1 MAMQKFK
8 MFVVVGVGKW
18 NHGEVEL
25 SSFKPSDDASGGISD
40 NFAKR
45 FLSEAEVEAYVPDYD
60 LVSLEVDALEKAV
73 QREKADSQVRVNI
86 LLDRLS
92 KLKAIGHEVIEG

>member
-8 MFVVVGVGKW
+8 MFMVVNTGTFH
-18 NHGEVEL
+18 HGEVEL
-25 SSFKPSDDASGGISD
+25 QSYMPGEDSKDLY
-40 NFAKR
+40 FAKR
-45 FLSEAEVEAYVPDYD
+45 FLCEVEVEADVPSFDI
-60 LVSLEVDALEKAV
+60 VMLEVENLEKAV

>member
-1 MAMQKFK
+1 MAIQKFK
-8 MFVVVGVGKW
+8 MFIVVNTGTF

-25 SSFKPSDDASGGISD
+25 QSYKPDETQKDTY
-40 NFAKR
+40 FAKR
-45 FLSEAEVEAYVPDYD
+45 LLGETEVEAEVPSFDIVM
-60 LVSLEVDALEKAV
+60 LEIENLEKAV

>member
-18 NHGEVEL
+18 NHGQVEL
-25 SSFKPSDDASGGISD
+25 SKYKPSEDASGGVGD
-40 NFAKR
+40 NFATR
-45 FLSEAEVEAYVPDYD
+45 FLSEIEVDVDVPGHD
-60 LVSLEVDALEKAV
+60 LVALEVDALEKAV